1 MRTDT
6 EIRSLG
12 FQVLFKYMD
21 VIEAEKF
28 ISIINREKFDY
39 TEWRQTLFEDMT
51 IEDIIKDAKVQLNLS
66 ILPQGIYT
74 ISITLKDEM
83 RQKKFIISPN

>member
-21 VIEAEKF
+21 IIEAEKF

-39 TEWRQTLFEDMT
+39 TEWRQTLFEYIT
-51 IEDIIKDAKVQLNLS
+51 IEDIIKDAK
-66 ILPQGIYT
+66 
-74 ISITLKDEM
+74 
-83 RQKKFIISPN
+83 KFAIDFRKIKGNI